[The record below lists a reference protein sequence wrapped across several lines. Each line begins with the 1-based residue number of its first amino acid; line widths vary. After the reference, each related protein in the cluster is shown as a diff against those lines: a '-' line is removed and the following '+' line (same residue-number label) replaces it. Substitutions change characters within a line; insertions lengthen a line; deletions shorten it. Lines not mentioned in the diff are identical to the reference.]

1 MSIETVATGF
11 ELAKIAGGLI
21 EILRPQKKGVA
32 SITASGGGT
41 IIIVDIKTVNIN
53 LTLPKNSDQE
63 LQKLSNASLGFISDS
78 HFHLVTD

>member
-11 ELAKIAGGLI
+11 ELAKIVGGLI
-21 EILRPQKKGVA
+21 EILRPQKKGGA

-53 LTLPKNSDQE
+53 LTLSQNSDQE

-78 HFHLVTD
+78 HLR